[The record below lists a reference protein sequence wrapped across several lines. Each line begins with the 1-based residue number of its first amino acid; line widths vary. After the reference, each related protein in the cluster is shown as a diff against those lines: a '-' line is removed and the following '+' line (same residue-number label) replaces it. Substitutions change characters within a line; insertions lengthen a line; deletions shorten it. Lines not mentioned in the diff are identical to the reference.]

1 MVYSSTD
8 IKISKSGYTGHLN
21 KLVTDIPRDHLQ
33 HIVGH
38 IFVVDTTGTKNK
50 IYWGMMHLNLESIL
64 QDKQE
69 WFERN

>member
-50 IYWGMMHLNLESIL
+50 IY
-64 QDKQE
+64 
-69 WFERN
+69 